1 MALAFPC
8 TDLRCPQP
16 SGHGGPGRAHAFAR
30 SRNIAQKG
38 WVTLEK
44 KAELHVTNRYRC
56 LDYSE
61 KQTECIY
68 LRSCGVEKCEAG
80 KNLHFSAGRPW
91 FHLHV
96 ILSGKGYFTVD
107 GRTQNLHFGQMFL
120 TRPEEACSY
129 GPDPDDPW
137 TYCWMSFDGERAG
150 YYAESAGFKSGVS
163 WQDCYVDYQ
172 EFNTLVQRILSRP
185 ELTLANDLMRLGSL
199 LEFLSLAIESNYKSQ
214 QVVRHRHEYAPDV
227 YVNHAL
233 DYIRKNYDT
242 IKVTDVARYIG
253 INRSY
258 LTNIFKKKMG
268 VSPQEYLLQYRLD
281 KGSKLLLETHLSIQE
296 VAQRIGYDNPL
307 TFSKMFK
314 SVYGVSPR
322 KYRMQGGGAG
332 ESG

>member
-1 MALAFPC
+1 M
-8 TDLRCPQP
+8 T
-16 SGHGGPGRAHAFAR
+16 S
-30 SRNIAQKG
+30 
-38 WVTLEK
+38 
-44 KAELHVTNRYRC
+44 RYRC
-56 LDYSE
+56 LDYYE

-80 KNLHFSAGRPW
+80 KQVHFPTGRPF

-96 ILSGKGYFTVD
+96 ILSGKGFLTV
-107 GRTQNLHFGQMFL
+107 GEQTYHLHFGQMFL
-120 TRPEEACSY
+120 TRPDEEVTY
-129 GPDPDDPW
+129 GPDPEDPW
-137 TYCWMSFDGERAG
+137 TYCWMSFGGDNALS
-150 YYAESAGFKSGVS
+150 YMESAGFKSGVC
-163 WQDCYVDYQ
+163 WQDCFVDYQ
-172 EFNTLVQRILSRP
+172 EFNTLVQRVLSRP
-185 ELTLANDLMRLGSL
+185 ELTLANDLMRLAAL
-199 LEFLSLAIESNYKSQ
+199 LDFLSLTIESNYKSQ

-242 IKVTDVARYIG
+242 IRVTDVARYIG

-281 KGSKLLLETHLSIQE
+281 KGSKLLLETRMSIQE
-296 VAQRIGYDNPL
+296 VALKIGYDNPL

-322 KYRMQGGGAG
+322 NYRLQGGESSG
-332 ESG
+332 ERGKKVTTSTDYTSEEKGT